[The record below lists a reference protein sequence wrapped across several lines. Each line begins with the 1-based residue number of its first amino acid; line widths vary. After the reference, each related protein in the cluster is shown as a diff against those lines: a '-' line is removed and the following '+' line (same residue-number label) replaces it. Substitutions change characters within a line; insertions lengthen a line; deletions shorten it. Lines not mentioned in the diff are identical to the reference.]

1 MEIQYL
7 FVNKFKWFDTG
18 MTDDFD
24 GHPREGAVY
33 RSIYN
38 ADTKLRDVEIFP
50 GKNIV
55 IQSIQLEGEEFN
67 YNSDLIPLNRENILL
82 YPVKEEDL
90 SKILIWD
97 ENGNRDMLD
106 KFERSRSGPQI
117 DVVPVIVQAMMQQ
130 EEEEMQTLQ
139 DALDSMAEVHNL
151 NFLHVPI
158 ITELCEYLKTESLMT
173 EDDPAHFLEIDEK
186 KGLSINIGR
195 TMRALKQYAGDNRR
209 TNESRE
215 DLFEAMLGIMA
226 ELYRRDINEMD

>member
-7 FVNKFKWFDTG
+7 FVNKFHWSDAG
-18 MTDDFD
+18 MTDEFD
-24 GHPREGAVY
+24 GHPREGLVY

-38 ADTKLRDVEIFP
+38 EDTKLRDVEIFP

-55 IQSIQLEGEEFN
+55 IQSSQLEGEEFN
-67 YNSDLIPLNRENILL
+67 YNSDLVPLNRENILL

-90 SKILIWD
+90 TKILIWD

-106 KFERSRSGPQI
+106 KFERSRTQS
-117 DVVPVIVQAMMQQ
+117 VPPILVQAMIEQ
-130 EEEEMQTLQ
+130 EQEEMQVLQ

-158 ITELCEYLKTESLMT
+158 ITELCVYLKAESLMT
-173 EDDPAHFLEIDEK
+173 EDDPAHFLEIDEN

-195 TMRALKQYAGDNRR
+195 TMRALKHYASDDRR
-209 TNESRE
+209 TNERRE